1 MTMLTWDEV
10 GKRLY
15 ETGVDKVALYIRDE
29 AGKYSKGVAWN
40 GVTAI
45 NESPSGAEPTPL
57 YADNIKYLNLM
68 SAEEFAATLE
78 AYMYPD
84 EFMECDGSASVA
96 TGIYIGQ
103 QPRKTFGL
111 AYRSLIGNDTLG
123 NEYGY
128 KINLIYGCLASPS
141 EKAHSTVNDSPE
153 PETMSWEISTT
164 PVAVTGHKPTATM
177 SFDSTKLDKEKL
189 ASLEAVLYGSAEKE
203 ATLPLPDE
211 IIALLGETTEPTDP
225 EAQG

>member
-1 MTMLTWDEV
+1 MTALTWDEV

-15 ETGVDKVALYIRDE
+15 ETGVDKVALYLRDE
-29 AGKYSKGVAWN
+29 TGKYSKGVVWN

-84 EFMECDGSASVA
+84 EFMECDGSAAIA
-96 TGIYIGQ
+96 TGVYIGQ

-111 AYRSLIGNDTLG
+111 AYRSLIGNDVLG
-123 NEYGY
+123 NDYGY
-128 KINLIYGCLASPS
+128 KLNLIYGCLASPS
-141 EKAHSTVNDSPE
+141 EKNHATVNDSPE

-164 PVAVTGHKPTATM
+164 PVNVTGHKPTATM
-177 SFDSTKLDKEKL
+177 VFDSTKLAKEKL
-189 ASLEAVLYGSAEKE
+189 EALEAVLYGSEDKE
-203 ATLPLPDE
+203 AMLPLPDE
-211 IIALLGETTEPTDP
+211 IIKLLGEEV
-225 EAQG
+225 AQG

>member
-1 MTMLTWDEV
+1 MAVLVFDEI

-15 ETGVDKVALYIRDE
+15 ETGVDKVVLFLMDE

-40 GVTAI
+40 GVTNI
-45 NESPSGAEPTPL
+45 SESPSGAEPTPL

-68 SAEEFAATLE
+68 STEEFAASIE
-78 AYMYPD
+78 AYFYPD
-84 EFMECDGSASVA
+84 EFMECDGSASLVKGM
-96 TGIYIGQ
+96 TIGQ

-111 AYRSLIGNDTLG
+111 AYRSLLGNDLVG

-141 EKAHSTVNDSPE
+141 EKAHATVSDSPE

-164 PVAVTGHKPTATM
+164 PVQVAGKKPTATV
-177 SFDSTKLDKEKL
+177 SFDSTQL
-189 ASLEAVLYGSAEKE
+189 SKE
-203 ATLPLPDE
+203 ALTAIEGTIYGTESSEPTLPLPDE
-211 IIALLGETTEPTDP
+211 LVKIIEDAVAAG
-225 EAQG
+225 

>member
-1 MTMLTWDEV
+1 MTALTWDEV

-15 ETGVDKVALYIRDE
+15 ETGVDKVALYLRDE
-29 AGKYSKGVAWN
+29 TGKYSKGVAWN

-96 TGIYIGQ
+96 TGVYIGQ

-111 AYRSLIGNDTLG
+111 AYRSLIGNDVVG
-123 NEYGY
+123 NDYGY
-128 KINLIYGCLASPS
+128 KLNLIYGCLASPS
-141 EKAHSTVNDSPE
+141 EKNHATVNDSPE

-164 PVAVTGHKPTATM
+164 PVNVTDHKPTATM
-177 SFDSTKLDKEKL
+177 VFDSTKLAKEKL
-189 ASLEAVLYGSAEKE
+189 AALEAVLYGSKDKE
-203 ATLPLPDE
+203 AMLPLPDE
-211 IIALLGETTEPTDP
+211 IIKLLGEEV
-225 EAQG
+225 AQG